1 MIETQFQTKI
11 GILHTDNG
19 TEYFNQ
25 ILGSFMRIK
34 GIHHQSTCVDT
45 PQQNGIAKRKNK
57 HLLEVSRAIMFSMH
71 VPKYLWGEA
80 VLTSYLINR
89 MPTRV
94 LNYST
99 PLECLKKCFHETR
112 IPSNLPL
119 KIFGCTVYVHL
130 SSTEQSKLE
139 AIKT

>member
-1 MIETQFQTKI
+1 
-11 GILHTDNG
+11 
-19 TEYFNQ
+19 
-25 ILGSFMRIK
+25 
-34 GIHHQSTCVDT
+34 
-45 PQQNGIAKRKNK
+45 
-57 HLLEVSRAIMFSMH
+57 MFSMH

-80 VLTSYLINR
+80 VLTSSYLINR

-119 KIFGCTVYVHL
+119 KIFGCTVYLVRGNQNLNQGLKNVFLLVMHQIRRYINL
-130 SSTEQSKLE
+130 LIQKLGKLLFLWMLLFLNINLTFKKISSGGETK
-139 AIKT
+139 